1 MCRPQRHHHYHHVES
16 SSAAGGDGDSSARTW
31 SYVRPKN
38 PHAQETQH
46 VMVVFGPGRESW
58 LYTLHETVQTMDLK
72 YWYISEIIWGTNSC
86 GHFFLSFHSTQQA
99 RQARESLLG
108 LNDTLIVPMFEKEG
122 MLRDE
127 EMGQGDYAGMS
138 EEEFRKVQKKKNR
151 VPRLVVHY
159 SDMVEETNVVQND
172 SATVVI
178 AETECGI
185 DNVCGIPGLALLK
198 DFVTEEEEKAL
209 MDLVD
214 GTPWERLARRRVQH
228 YGRKFSYVT
237 RTVDSNSD
245 AMDIPVEMVK
255 VMDGI
260 RALPEVGELDQITV
274 NEYAPG
280 VGLSPHVDTHSAFGD
295 TIASLS
301 LCGGAAMIFRKDGE
315 QRGLYLPPRSLLLMQ
330 KESRWAWEHYIPH
343 RKSDMVEH
351 GEIVPRTDRRVSLT
365 FRSIRHGPCSC
376 PCPEYCDSQLASI
389 PPTRMGD
396 ELNHNNI
403 ENGHVN
409 TVYNE
414 IARHFSATR
423 FAIWPEVRKFIN
435 SIPEHGVVADVGCG
449 NGKYFGVRKNV
460 YVTGSD
466 RSSGLA
472 TVASARLRPNSMG
485 VIECPKADVCIADG
499 LRLPYRNGS
508 CDAAI
513 SIAVIHHMS
522 SVKRRVALLDEI
534 GRILRK
540 GGRAL
545 VTSWATEHDDMKKM
559 DTWEKIDAPEVDDPP
574 GYSSPHDFLV
584 PWHLPLHR
592 AEAAGTLQSSST
604 GQFNKE
610 KNSVMYKRY
619 YHLFAPGE
627 LEKLVE
633 ICTTNLQVVY
643 CVYDRDNWC
652 L

>member
-1 MCRPQRHHHYHHVES
+1 
-16 SSAAGGDGDSSARTW
+16 
-31 SYVRPKN
+31 
-38 PHAQETQH
+38 
-46 VMVVFGPGRESW
+46 MVVFGPGRESW
-58 LYTLHETVQTMDLK
+58 LHTLHDTVKTMDLK

-86 GHFFLSFHSTQQA
+86 GHFFLSFHSNQEACQA
-99 RQARESLLG
+99 RDALLG
-108 LNDTLIVPMFEKEG
+108 LNDTLIAPMFEKQG
-122 MLRDE
+122 MVRDE
-127 EMGQGDYAGMS
+127 DMGKGEYAGLS

-151 VPRLVVHY
+151 VPRLVVQY
-159 SDMVEETNVVQND
+159 SDMVEETNAVQHG
-172 SATVVI
+172 STAVI
-178 AETECGI
+178 AETVCGE
-185 DNVCGIPGLALLK
+185 DVCGIPGLTLLK

-209 MDLVD
+209 MALVD

-237 RTVDSNSD
+237 RTVDSKSD
-245 AMDIPVEMVK
+245 AMDIPVEMVR
-255 VMDGI
+255 VMESVS
-260 RALPEVGELDQITV
+260 ALPEVGALDQITV

-301 LCGGAAMIFRKDGE
+301 LCSGAAMIFRKDGE

-351 GEIVPRTDRRVSLT
+351 CQVVPRSDRRVSLT

-376 PCPEYCDSQLASI
+376 PYPAYCDSQLASI
-389 PPTRMGD
+389 PPTRMGEEMMEHD
-396 ELNHNNI
+396 EHI
-403 ENGHVN
+403 EDGHVN

-423 FAIWPEVRKFIN
+423 FAIWPEVRKFID
-435 SIPEHGVVADVGCG
+435 SIPEHGIVADVGCG
-449 NGKYFGVRKNV
+449 NGKYFGVVGKNV
-460 YVTGSD
+460 HVTGSD

-472 TVASARLRPNSMG
+472 AVAAARLRPNTMG
-485 VIECPKADVCIADG
+485 IIECPRADVCIADG
-499 LRLPYRNGS
+499 LRLPYRDES

-522 SVKRRVALLDEI
+522 SVKRRVALLDEM

-545 VTSWATEHDDMKKM
+545 ITSWATEHDDMKKM
-559 DTWEKIDAPEVDDPP
+559 DKWEKIDAPEEDDPP
-574 GYSSPHDFLV
+574 GYSSPHDYLV

-633 ICTTNLQVVY
+633 LCTTPLQVVY

-652 L
+652 MCVERQM

>member
-1 MCRPQRHHHYHHVES
+1 
-16 SSAAGGDGDSSARTW
+16 
-31 SYVRPKN
+31 
-38 PHAQETQH
+38 
-46 VMVVFGPGRESW
+46 MVVFGPGRESW
-58 LYTLHETVQTMDLK
+58 LHTLHDTVKTMDLK
-72 YWYISEIIWGTNSC
+72 YWYISEILWGTNSC
-86 GHFFLSFHSTQQA
+86 GHFFLSFHSNQEACQA
-99 RQARESLLG
+99 RDALLG
-108 LNDTLIVPMFEKEG
+108 LNDTLIAPMFEKQG
-122 MLRDE
+122 MVRDE
-127 EMGQGDYAGMS
+127 DMGKGEYAGLS

-151 VPRLVVHY
+151 VPRLVVQY
-159 SDMVEETNVVQND
+159 SDMVEETNAVQHG
-172 SATVVI
+172 STAVI
-178 AETECGI
+178 AETVCGE
-185 DNVCGIPGLALLK
+185 DVCGIPGLTLLK

-209 MDLVD
+209 MALVD

-237 RTVDSNSD
+237 RTVDSKSD
-245 AMDIPVEMVK
+245 AMDIPVEMVR
-255 VMDGI
+255 VMENMS
-260 RALPEVGELDQITV
+260 ALPEVGELDQITV

-295 TIASLS
+295 TIGSLS
-301 LCGGAAMIFRKDGE
+301 LCSGAAMIFRKDGE

-351 GEIVPRTDRRVSLT
+351 CQVVPRSDRRVSLT

-376 PCPEYCDSQLASI
+376 PYPAYCDSQLASI
-389 PPTRMGD
+389 PPTRMGEEMMEHD
-396 ELNHNNI
+396 EHI
-403 ENGHVN
+403 EDGHVN

-423 FAIWPEVRKFIN
+423 FAIWPEVRKFID
-435 SIPEHGVVADVGCG
+435 SIPEHGIVADVGCG
-449 NGKYFGVRKNV
+449 NGKYFGVVGKNV
-460 YVTGSD
+460 HVTGSD

-472 TVASARLRPNSMG
+472 AVAAARLRPNTMG
-485 VIECPKADVCIADG
+485 IIECPRADVCIADG
-499 LRLPYRNGS
+499 LRLPYRDES

-522 SVKRRVALLDEI
+522 SVKRRVALLDEM

-545 VTSWATEHDDMKKM
+545 ITSWATEHDDMKKM
-559 DTWEKIDAPEVDDPP
+559 DKWEKIDAPEEGDPP
-574 GYSSPHDFLV
+574 GYSSPHDYLV

-633 ICTTNLQVVY
+633 LCTTPLQVVY

-652 L
+652 MCVERQM